1 MAARPPAEKRRDI
14 GLDNQEPGSEDVID
28 TRPDRKPEESLPD
41 RGSFAGAV
49 ALLLAAAALAA
60 LVGCD
65 SKAVSAGDRAPAFT
79 LPAADGTSV
88 SLSDLLEN
96 RAAAVLVFYR
106 GFF

>member
-1 MAARPPAEKRRDI
+1 V
-14 GLDNQEPGSEDVID
+14 L
-28 TRPDRKPEESLPD
+28 LP
-41 RGSFAGAV
+41 
-49 ALLLAAAALAA
+49 LAAAALAA
-60 LVGCD
+60 LAGCD

-79 LPAADGTSV
+79 LPAAYGTSV